1 MALGFQI
8 LRKRQLGGSGTSGS
22 FIRRA
27 RLVIG
32 AGELLQVFGNASL
45 KVGRAGQETAQAQAS
60 LSIGCGPG
68 I

>member
-1 MALGFQI
+1 M
-8 LRKRQLGGSGTSGS
+8 
-22 FIRRA
+22 
-27 RLVIG
+27 IG